1 MYVDIKYN
9 AMHQWYPLLGI
20 GGNFTQV
27 VHFYFLLFVCFSIFN
42 MPVKVSLP
50 LCELFILK

>member
-50 LCELFILK
+50 LCELLILK